1 MLEWGQYG
9 ENLMAA
15 KSSDCHIA
23 ILLMSLLLPL
33 SVAAGA
39 VEVVIDNS
47 DSGFTILSG
56 TWMTGTSATPYGT
69 DYRWRA
75 AVAGSPTGE
84 VEWRPSLPASGTYEV
99 FVWYVEGANRATNAP
114 FVIHG
119 VGDPVTVFVNQQT
132 NGSQWFSLGS
142 YPFATGTGGYVRL
155 NNVATGDVVIADAV
169 RFVLAGDTPVNTD
182 FDGDQDVDGSD
193 LAIFLACITGT
204 DVGPAAEACHWADFD
219 GDLDVDQ
226 ADFGVLQH
234 CLSGPD
240 VPATSGCLSSP
251 IPPRPAGAVT
261 GSQFVQQVWSIP
273 KATREQMILAEMTA
287 GNIPEFLRS
296 FVPITVTATIASVEH
311 TATYFVM
318 PDYLAIGSDADFV
331 RFPMGPLT
339 AQSIGDAFQ
348 CMMPT
353 RKMVNDIWSAAPCKL
368 APHPYSPSVYN
379 IESVEV
385 FNMSNT
391 YIEGQRIAAGASLGT
406 LIAGTKKDVV
416 VTAQL
421 ATYPGKVAI
430 YGWHQLNGQPIQPLY
445 LGHTITYMDYSH
457 GIRLV
462 KRVMLVDGQPM
473 LVEDVLKDPVLSV
486 LISDEGVVNDP
497 RYY

>member
-1 MLEWGQYG
+1 MGQHG
-9 ENLMAA
+9 VDLMVV
-15 KSSDCHIA
+15 KSSDHRIA
-23 ILLMSLLLPL
+23 VLLAAMLLPL
-33 SVAAGA
+33 SSIAAGA
-39 VEVVIDNS
+39 VDI
-47 DSGFTILSG
+47 
-56 TWMTGTSATPYGT
+56 
-69 DYRWRA
+69 
-75 AVAGSPTGE
+75 
-84 VEWRPSLPASGTYEV
+84 
-99 FVWYVEGANRATNAP
+99 
-114 FVIHG
+114 
-119 VGDPVTVFVNQQT
+119 VT
-132 NGSQWFSLGS
+132 
-142 YPFATGTGGYVRL
+142 
-155 NNVATGDVVIADAV
+155 
-169 RFVLAGDTPVNTD
+169 VNTD

-193 LAIFLACITGT
+193 LAIFWACITGAEA
-204 DVGPAAEACHWADFD
+204 GPVAEACHWADFD
-219 GDLDVDQ
+219 GDFDVDQ

-273 KATREQMILAEMTA
+273 KATREQMILTEMAA

-391 YIEGQRIAAGASLGT
+391 YIEGQRVAAGASLGT

-421 ATYPGKVAI
+421 ATHPGKVAI

-486 LISDEGVVNDP
+486 LISDEGVVNDS

>member
-1 MLEWGQYG
+1 MIGV
-9 ENLMAA
+9 
-15 KSSDCHIA
+15 IA
-23 ILLMSLLLPL
+23 RRKQIA
-33 SVAAGA
+33 VAA
-39 VEVVIDNS
+39 VIVLLA
-47 DSGFTILSG
+47 GVPIILRG
-56 TWMTGTSATPYGT
+56 TA
-69 DYRWRA
+69 
-75 AVAGSPTGE
+75 E
-84 VEWRPSLPASGTYEV
+84 
-99 FVWYVEGANRATNAP
+99 
-114 FVIHG
+114 
-119 VGDPVTVFVNQQT
+119 
-132 NGSQWFSLGS
+132 
-142 YPFATGTGGYVRL
+142 
-155 NNVATGDVVIADAV
+155 VIAD
-169 RFVLAGDTPVNTD
+169 NSD
-182 FDGDQDVDGSD
+182 FDGDRDVNSDD
-193 LAIFLACITGT
+193 LAFFWACLTGPNA
-204 DVGPAAEACHWADFD
+204 GPTGEACANADFD
-219 GDLDVDQ
+219 RDGDVDQ
-226 ADFGVLQH
+226 CDFGVLQR
-234 CLSGPD
+234 CLSGLN
-240 VPATSGCLSSP
+240 VPATAGCTSGP

-261 GSQFVQQVWSIP
+261 GSQFVQQIWSVA
-273 KATREQMILAEMTA
+273 KSTREQMLLTEMTS
-287 GNIPEFLRS
+287 GNIPDFLRK
-296 FVPITVTATIASVEH
+296 FVPVTITATINSVPH
-311 TATYFVM
+311 TATYYVM

-331 RFPMGPLT
+331 RLPMGPRT
-339 AQSIGDAFQ
+339 AQAVGDAFE
-348 CMMPT
+348 CIMPT

-421 ATYPGKVAI
+421 ATHPGKVAI